1 MFGIYNVYSPYP
13 NVTEHVTTSWAAF
26 VSNLIPMINLCH
38 GCDNPTLTVDLSRIA
53 LVRIE
58 NRLTDLELTLD

>member
-1 MFGIYNVYSPYP
+1 MFDVYVYSPYP

-26 VSNLIPMINLCH
+26 VSNLIQMVNLSQEC
-38 GCDNPTLTVDLSRIA
+38 GDPTLTVDLSRIV

-58 NRLTDLELTLD
+58 NRLTDLELTLN